1 MTDAQ
6 LHTAVLA
13 GLNAAADLCHQHNLP
28 GITFVETA
36 GGPASPAPSGSL
48 QVRLCIPV
56 ILHCPFAPPMLIS
69 TVRRVLISRCASTGY
84 SEEWHGHSYMIE
96 TVFWT

>member
-56 ILHCPFAPPMLIS
+56 ILHCPFAPQMLVS
-69 TVRRVLISRCASTGY
+69 TVRRVLALDIK
-84 SEEWHGHSYMIE
+84 EEWHGHSYMIE
-96 TVFWT
+96 TIFWT